1 MFFFLSVWNIE
12 IYMHDIVK
20 VELSNC
26 GSNLSGWGRIILALG
41 RDYRVGDRIILAL
54 GRIIGLGV
62 ELFPL

>member
-20 VELSNC
+20 VELSNS
-26 GSNLSGWGRIILALG
+26 GSNFSRFRA
-41 RDYRVGDRIILAL
+41 DYRVGDRIILSL

-62 ELFPL
+62 EFYPL